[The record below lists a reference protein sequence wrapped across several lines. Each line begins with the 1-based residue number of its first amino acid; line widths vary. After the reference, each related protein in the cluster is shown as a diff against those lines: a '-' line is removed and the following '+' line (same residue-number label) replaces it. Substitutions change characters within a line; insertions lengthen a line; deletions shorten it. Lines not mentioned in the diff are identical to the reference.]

1 MFFALLFLC
10 IMVGMFSY
18 FCGFLC
24 QLSLSLSFLFLSP
37 LYFSPSLIF
46 SLHLVLFTY
55 GFQGHTD

>member
-24 QLSLSLSFLFLSP
+24 QLSLSLIPFSFTLIFQSLSHFQP
-37 LYFSPSLIF
+37 SPSPIYLWL
-46 SLHLVLFTY
+46 SRAH
-55 GFQGHTD
+55 